1 MNHNIYLV
9 NQVRT
14 HVTNGVPPGVFHP
27 DVLAALL
34 DAATEFPLAP
44 DEFVDVGRL
53 PPAVVDLATLFAHL
67 RAIKQKLAAK
77 SSEVKT
83 VDWEVAKSGELRL
96 YKLYVCA
103 LHALHAYLGTQY
115 DGTLT
120 PNDFAL
126 AAIAFAQANPPAD
139 LAEKGTKLWQKT
151 FDGTSPRCAA
161 VMKSLLYF
169 CSQTAANIAPAAGGG
184 APAQGNAPAAAVATV
199 PTAAATATV
208 PIAPSSNPQ
217 ATAPA
222 SSASA
227 KAAVPTQPAASPPVP
242 SASLK
247 SPPETTKVTK
257 SGDPNDP
264 SL

>member
-1 MNHNIYLV
+1 MNHNNYLV
-9 NQVRT
+9 NQVRA
-14 HVTNGVPPGVFHP
+14 HVTNGVPPGAFHP
-27 DVLAALL
+27 DVLTALL
-34 DAATEFPLAP
+34 DATTEFPLAP

-67 RAIKQKLAAK
+67 RSIKQKLAAK

-96 YKLYVCA
+96 YKLYICA
-103 LHALHAYLGTQY
+103 LHALHSFLGTAY
-115 DGTLT
+115 DATLT

-126 AAIAFAQANPPAD
+126 AAIAFAQTNPPAD

-151 FDGTSPRCAA
+151 FDGTSSRCLA

-169 CSQTAANIAPAAGGG
+169 CSQTAANIAPVAGAV
-184 APAQGNAPAAAVATV
+184 APVQGNPPPTVPAPGVPSVASGTGSPSSKKAATV
-199 PTAAATATV
+199 TGASTSGKAAS
-208 PIAPSSNPQ
+208 APQPS
-217 ATAPA
+217 A
-222 SSASA
+222 SSS
-227 KAAVPTQPAASPPVP
+227 TP
-242 SASLK
+242 STSLK
-247 SPPETTKVTK
+247 SPPQSATVTK